1 MCPPQV
7 LRYATYTTA
16 ASRTSTIRGLDKD
29 LKYDIEFYASRS
41 TAGNTSIFIING
53 VSKSVVTYNNKS
65 NNVVFIDVSPNNNG
79 QIIVSLNKSG
89 TFSYLNGFTLI
100 EKSLTQY
107 SNQLPVAAAG
117 EDISINLPMNN
128 VEVNGSGSFD
138 PDGTINSYN
147 WTMISGPGSYLIV
160 NPSNSITDIENLS
173 EGTYQFELQ
182 VTDNYGDISKDT
194 IAVTV
199 INAGPRPPVCNAGSD
214 VVIHVPQGSY
224 QLNGNGSFDPDG
236 SISSYLWTK
245 LSGPG
250 SYSISNNAIVNPVI
264 SSLVNGVYRMELLV
278 SDNDGNVARDTME
291 VVVNIPP
298 VSAAGSDVERTL
310 PQNSVVMNGSGSSD
324 ADGSIT
330 SYQWTRLSGPLQY
343 SISSAT
349 SVSPTISNLVKGVY
363 EFQLQVTDNRGAT
376 GSDVVRITVY
386 GMPNVAPVAQAG
398 NDQNIVLPTSSTS
411 LNGTASSDADGSIV
425 TYQWSQ
431 VSGPNT
437 ANIVSPGSATTTV
450 SGLVEGSY
458 QFQLQVR
465 DDSSAT
471 DTDIMVV
478 NVAPP
483 SVTKLI
489 KVNLYG
495 GSNAYNQDG
504 WNNWNVTGSTNITS
518 GTLNYENGT
527 SSGVSAVLSYAQGVA
542 DNGSTYGGSM
552 CPPQVL
558 RYASYST
565 STRTVTLNGLNNTL
579 VYDLELY
586 ASRANSGN
594 STRFIINGVS
604 VTVVTDQNKT
614 VKVNFTD
621 IAPSNGRI
629 VITLERV
636 GTYNYLNGFVLAEKA
651 GQPALRTGPLTV
663 AEDVQPGDQVFGV
676 NPNPFR
682 SGVQLSLQN
691 SYKGSMKVW
700 ISDAGGKLV
709 RSMNYVKTTRT
720 FTTQIRTSELPA
732 GVYLMHLEIEGRIY
746 SRKLLKIN

>member
-1 MCPPQV
+1 
-7 LRYATYTTA
+7 
-16 ASRTSTIRGLDKD
+16 
-29 LKYDIEFYASRS
+29 
-41 TAGNTSIFIING
+41 
-53 VSKSVVTYNNKS
+53 
-65 NNVVFIDVSPNNNG
+65 
-79 QIIVSLNKSG
+79 
-89 TFSYLNGFTLI
+89 
-100 EKSLTQY
+100 
-107 SNQLPVAAAG
+107 
-117 EDISINLPMNN
+117 
-128 VEVNGSGSFD
+128 
-138 PDGTINSYN
+138 
-147 WTMISGPGSYLIV
+147 
-160 NPSNSITDIENLS
+160 
-173 EGTYQFELQ
+173 
-182 VTDNYGDISKDT
+182 
-194 IAVTV
+194 
-199 INAGPRPPVCNAGSD
+199 
-214 VVIHVPQGSY
+214 
-224 QLNGNGSFDPDG
+224 
-236 SISSYLWTK
+236 
-245 LSGPG
+245 
-250 SYSISNNAIVNPVI
+250 
-264 SSLVNGVYRMELLV
+264 MELVV
-278 SDNDGNVARDTME
+278 SDNDGNVAKDTME

-349 SVSPTISNLVKGVY
+349 AVSPTISNLVKGVY

-376 GSDVVRITVY
+376 GIDVVRITVY

-398 NDQNIVLPTSSTS
+398 SDQNIVLPTSSTS

-458 QFQLQVR
+458 EFSLQVT

-471 DTDIMVV
+471 DTDNIIVNVASAPNQLPVASAGNDQNIVLPAISTSLNGTASSDPDGSIVTYQWSQLSGPNTANIVSPGSATTTVSGLVEGSYEFRLQVTDNRNGTSTDNIIVNVSSAPNQLPVASAGNDQNIVLPTSSTSLNGTASSDADGSIVTYQWSQLSGPNTANIVSPGSATTTVSGLIEGSYSFELTVTDNRGAIDNDIVVV
-478 NVAPP
+478 NVTSP
-483 SVTKLI
+483 SATKLI

-518 GTLNYENGT
+518 GTFNYEDGT

-552 CPPQVL
+552 CPPPVL
-558 RYASYST
+558 RYTSYST
-565 STRTVTLNGLNNTL
+565 STRTVTLNGLNNTV
-579 VYDLELY
+579 VYDLEFY

-594 STRFIINGVS
+594 STRFIINGV
-604 VTVVTDQNKT
+604 VMTVVTDQNKT

-629 VITLERV
+629 VITVERV
-636 GTYNYLNGFVLAEKA
+636 GTYNYLNGFILTEKS
-651 GQPALRTGPLTV
+651 GQPALRTGAATV
-663 AEDVQPGDQVFGV
+663 AENVQSGDNVFGV
-676 NPNPFR
+676 YPNPFR
-682 SGVQLSLQN
+682 SGVELSLQN

-700 ISDAGGKLV
+700 ISDAGGRVV
-709 RSMNYVKTTRT
+709 RSMNYVKTART
-720 FTTQIRTSELPA
+720 FTTHIGTGELPA
-732 GVYLMHLEIEGRIY
+732 GVYVMHLEMEGRVY